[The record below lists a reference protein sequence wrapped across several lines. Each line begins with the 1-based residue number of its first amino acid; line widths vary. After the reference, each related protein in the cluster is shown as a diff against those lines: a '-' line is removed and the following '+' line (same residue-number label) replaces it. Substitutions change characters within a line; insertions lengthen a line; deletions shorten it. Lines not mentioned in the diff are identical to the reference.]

1 MLYYTRISLNRNH
14 SAISVTT
21 VIGEERGEW
30 DSIDIRF
37 LNAKWGLQ
45 KKWWCDYNN
54 KTENNLNYS
63 LTANKVCMKLF
74 YSKLWI
80 ILD

>member
-1 MLYYTRISLNRNH
+1 MPELGSSRGSISISSKKIKKNHRTVLYYTCISLNRNH

-37 LNAKWGLQ
+37 LNAK
-45 KKWWCDYNN
+45 
-54 KTENNLNYS
+54 
-63 LTANKVCMKLF
+63 
-74 YSKLWI
+74 
-80 ILD
+80 